1 MENLSPP
8 LPNPL
13 LLLRGKRITFLA
25 ERGFEFS
32 PFQLTNFFL
41 FPLLVGGGRGVRFR
55 VGFST

>member
-1 MENLSPP
+1 VENLSPT
-8 LPNPL
+8 L
-13 LLLRGKRITFLA
+13 

-41 FPLLVGGGRGVRFR
+41 FPLLVGGGRGRWEAGAKVRSWGVRFR